1 MKRYL
6 IKLGE
11 ISLKGQNRNI
21 FQKRLA
27 KNIKDKFEPYKVNI
41 QSQKGR
47 LFATSEEEIPYD
59 IAKKVLSTT
68 FGLDGWAE
76 CVSSKDKTVEGLN
89 SFIDAEI
96 QKDGWL
102 TDIFTFKVITKRED
116 KKFPLNSYEI
126 SCLAADKILT
136 KNPNAKVNLK
146 NPEKILYI
154 EIRKEIY
161 IYSSLQKGV
170 RGLPVGT
177 AGQGLSLLSG
187 GIDSP
192 VSTYLMASRGLRQ
205 ELLYFHAYPYTTDE
219 AKEKVVELA
228 RKLSPY
234 LNGAV
239 LHIVSFTE
247 LEIQIQKHG
256 FEREKTLMLRA
267 SMIKAAEMLAKKRRL
282 SCLVTGE
289 ALAQVASQTLEALD
303 FTSSF
308 TDMNILRPLVGL
320 EKETIIRYAQTIG
333 TFETSILPYQDC
345 CVLFSPKHPKTKPER
360 NKLILG
366 FERLNLDSVI
376 RKAVDESTT
385 IYIKPNLHENL

>member
-27 KNIKDKFEPYKVNI
+27 KNIKDKFEPYTVNVA
-41 QSQKGR
+41 SQKGR
-47 LFATSEEEIPYD
+47 LFVTSNDDIPYEK
-59 IAKKVLSTT
+59 AKKVLSTT

-76 CVSSKDKTVEGLN
+76 CASSNDKTKEGL
-89 SFIDAEI
+89 DAFVTSEI
-96 QKDGWL
+96 NKGTWL
-102 TDIFTFKVITKRED
+102 TDTFTFKIITKRED

-126 SCLAADKILT
+126 SCLAADKILLQ
-136 KNPNAKVNLK
+136 NPNAKVNLK
-146 NPEKILYI
+146 NPERILYI
-154 EIRKEIY
+154 EVRKELY
-161 IYSSLQKGV
+161 IYSSLEKGI

-192 VSTYLMASRGLRQ
+192 VSSYLMASRGLRE

-234 LNGAV
+234 LNGVV

-247 LEIQIQKHG
+247 LEIQIQKYG

-267 SMIKAAEMLAKKRRL
+267 SMIKAAEMLAKKRHL

-308 TDMNILRPLVGL
+308 TNMNILRPLVGL
-320 EKETIIRYAQTIG
+320 EKETIINYAKAIG

-345 CVLFSPKHPKTKPER
+345 CVLFSPKHPKTKPEKE
-360 NKLILG
+360 KLTIG
-366 FERLNLDSVI
+366 FEKLNLDEI
-376 RKAVDESTT
+376 IKKAVADAEM
-385 IYIKPNLHENL
+385 IYIKANSL

>member
-11 ISLKGQNRNI
+11 ISLKGQNRNV

-27 KNIKDKFEPYKVNI
+27 KNIKDKFEPYKVEI
-41 QSQKGR
+41 RSQKGR
-47 LFATSEEEIPYD
+47 LFVTSDEDIPYER
-59 IAKKVLSTT
+59 AKKVLSTT
-68 FGLDGWAE
+68 FGIDGWAE
-76 CVSSKDKTVEGLN
+76 CSSEADKTFDGLN
-89 SFIDAEI
+89 KIIDNEI
-96 QKDGWL
+96 NKDEWRNGK
-102 TDIFTFKVITKRED
+102 FTFKVITKRED
-116 KKFPLNSYEI
+116 KKFLLNSYDI

-136 KNPNAKVNLK
+136 QNKDASVNLK
-146 NPEKILYI
+146 NLDKILYI
-154 EIRKEIY
+154 EVRKEIFV
-161 IYSSLQKGV
+161 YSTLEKAP
-170 RGLPVGT
+170 RGLPVGS

-192 VSTYLMASRGLRQ
+192 VSTYLMASRGLRE

-234 LNGAV
+234 LNGTV

-247 LEIQIQKHG
+247 LEIQIQKNG

-267 SMIKAAEMLAKKRRL
+267 SMVKAASLLAKRRHL
-282 SCLVTGE
+282 SCLITGE
-289 ALAQVASQTLEALD
+289 ALSQVASQTLEALA

-308 TDMNILRPLVGL
+308 TDLNILRPLVGIDKGEII
-320 EKETIIRYAQTIG
+320 EKAKMIG

-345 CVLFSPKHPKTKPER
+345 CVLFSPKHPKTKPEKE
-360 NKLILG
+360 KLIKG
-366 FERLNLDSVI
+366 FEKLDLDSI
-376 RKAVDESTT
+376 IEKAVNEAES
-385 IYIKPNLHENL
+385 IYIKANTL

>member
-27 KNIKDKFEPYKVNI
+27 KNIKDKFEPYTVNVA
-41 QSQKGR
+41 SQKGR
-47 LFATSEEEIPYD
+47 LFVTSNDDIPYEK
-59 IAKKVLSTT
+59 AKKVLSTT

-76 CVSSKDKTVEGLN
+76 CASSNDKTKEGL
-89 SFIDAEI
+89 DAFVTSEI
-96 QKDGWL
+96 NKGTWL
-102 TDIFTFKVITKRED
+102 TDTFTFKIITKRED
-116 KKFPLNSYEI
+116 KKFPLTSYEI
-126 SCLAADKILT
+126 SCLAADKILLQ
-136 KNPNAKVNLK
+136 NPNAKVNLK
-146 NPEKILYI
+146 NPERILYI
-154 EIRKEIY
+154 EVRKELY
-161 IYSSLQKGV
+161 IYSSLEKGI

-192 VSTYLMASRGLRQ
+192 VSSYLMASRGLRE

-234 LNGAV
+234 LNGVV

-247 LEIQIQKHG
+247 LEIQIQKYG

-267 SMIKAAEMLAKKRRL
+267 SMIKAAEMLAKKRHL

-308 TDMNILRPLVGL
+308 TNMNILRPLVGL
-320 EKETIIRYAQTIG
+320 EKETIINYAKAIG

-345 CVLFSPKHPKTKPER
+345 CVLFSPKHPKTKPEKE
-360 NKLILG
+360 KLTIG
-366 FERLNLDSVI
+366 FEKLNLDEI
-376 RKAVDESTT
+376 IKKAVADAEM
-385 IYIKPNLHENL
+385 IYIKANSL